1 VIECIG
7 RGILGV
13 GAGLLLSGCAAIS
26 FSMGGVFGDDKSEE
40 TVTGSVKPQLVS
52 AAPPTPTTTTVP
64 EVDWRASKAAFSQ
77 AMNRTD
83 AGASVMWDNPLT
95 GAHGSIT
102 PLSKAGPTEHG
113 RTCRAFLLSRVQGE
127 DESWHQ
133 GEACLAGKVGWKVV
147 AVRPLAAKT

>member
-1 VIECIG
+1 VIECLG
-7 RGILGV
+7 RVILCL

-26 FSMGGVFGDDKSEE
+26 FSMGGLFGDDKSEE
-40 TVTGSVKPQLVS
+40 TVTGSVAPQPVA
-52 AAPPTPTTTTVP
+52 AAPVTPTTTVP
-64 EVDWRASKAAFSQ
+64 DVDWRASKAAFSQ

-83 AGASVMWDNPLT
+83 AGASVMWDNPVT

-113 RTCRAFLLSRVQGE
+113 RTCRGFLLSRVQGE

-133 GEACLAGKVGWKVV
+133 GEACLAGKAGWKVV